1 MFEGFGMGVGEW
13 GTARDETRGMGGEG
27 GSVNV
32 RGGGAIGWL
41 GCWVRLDETVK
52 HHS

>member
-1 MFEGFGMGVGEW
+1 MGDRPRRNPGDGW
-13 GTARDETRGMGGEG
+13 GR
-27 GSVNV
+27 SVNV